1 MRKAKG
7 SFRHPQTPDAKRIA
21 HSFFSLPYH
30 LTAAAA
36 GWFFFAQKSGWAS
49 AKGQNSPERRK
60 ELCTTSFANWTFP
73 ASITG
78 RTPRR
83 ALNYLRSIHRHVFNI
98 TARIPVTHDN
108 RDLEIIQTQNRIHHF
123 LSDRFGDENGH
134 MMLGSM
140 SCEMLAKLIADTFG
154 CTEVTVQEDG
164 QGGGVYVRE

>member
-1 MRKAKG
+1 MYYIICKLDVPG
-7 SFRHPQTPDAKRIA
+7 FHNWPDA
-21 HSFFSLPYH
+21 P
-30 LTAAAA
+30 A
-36 GWFFFAQKSGWAS
+36 GL
-49 AKGQNSPERRK
+49 E
-60 ELCTTSFANWTFP
+60 
-73 ASITG
+73 
-78 RTPRR
+78 
-83 ALNYLRSIHRHVFNI
+83 YLSSIHRHVFNI

-123 LSDRFGDENGH
+123 LSDRFGNENGH

>member
-1 MRKAKG
+1 MRRNRDG
-7 SFRHPQTPDAKRIA
+7 P
-21 HSFFSLPYH
+21 
-30 LTAAAA
+30 
-36 GWFFFAQKSGWAS
+36 AQKGKIHL
-49 AKGQNSPERRK
+49 KGGKNCVLHHLQ
-60 ELCTTSFANWTFP
+60 
-73 ASITG
+73 TG
-78 RTPRR
+78 R
-83 ALNYLRSIHRHVFNI
+83 S
-98 TARIPVTHDN
+98 HDN